1 MGGGGKSPT
10 EYKGGGGRGLQKIDF
25 QLTAN
30 ERRGLW

>member
-1 MGGGGKSPT
+1 MGGGEIT
-10 EYKGGGGRGLQKIDF
+10 DRIQRGGGRGLQKIDF